1 MPPDLNPN
9 AETAESLRARAERC
23 RGLSRLAAAP
33 YVHAMLEGL
42 AQQLDGEACRAED
55 AARAGTLR

>member
-1 MPPDLNPN
+1 MALEFRTD

-33 YVHAMLEGL
+33 FVTTMLEGL
-42 AQQLDGEACRAED
+42 AQQLDGEAHRAES
-55 AARAGTLR
+55 AGPRPAR